1 MTSPNPK
8 SRALSNTLPN
18 LGELELQIL
27 NLLWDQSATGLSA
40 KNIHTH
46 LASNSGL
53 NTIQSALERLYRKH
67 LLSRHKDSHAFLYTA
82 ALQRHELTSA
92 IISSVIERLQVGSL
106 EPVLNSFVDFAE
118 GIDDNTLNRL
128 ERLIQERKRERAGN
142 ND

>member
-1 MTSPNPK
+1 MTTPDPK

-27 NLLWDQSATGLSA
+27 NLLWDQPQSGLSA
-40 KNIHTH
+40 KDIHARLTPNT
-46 LASNSGL
+46 SL
-53 NTIQSALERLYRKH
+53 NTVQSALERLFRKK
-67 LLSRHKDSHAFLYTA
+67 LLTRHKDSHAFFYNA
-82 ALQRHELTSA
+82 SLQRHELTSA
-92 IISSVIERLQVGSL
+92 IIGSVIERLQVGSL

-128 ERLIQERKRERAGN
+128 ERLIQERKKERTRS

>member
-1 MTSPNPK
+1 MTSPDVK

-27 NLLWDQSATGLSA
+27 NLLWDQPSTGVTA
-40 KNIHTH
+40 KDVHARLTPNT
-46 LASNSGL
+46 SL
-53 NTIQSALERLYRKH
+53 NTIQSALERLFRKS

-82 ALQRHELTSA
+82 ALQRNELTSA
-92 IISSVIERLQVGSL
+92 IIGSVIERLQVGSL

-128 ERLIQERKRERAGN
+128 ERLIQERKRERTRS

>member
-1 MTSPNPK
+1 MTPDNK

-27 NLLWDQSATGLSA
+27 NLFWDQPGAD
-40 KNIHTH
+40 
-46 LASNSGL
+46 LAVKDVHSLLTSNTSL
-53 NTIQSALERLYRKH
+53 NTVQSALERLFKKS
-67 LLSRHKDSHAFLYTA
+67 LLKREKDSHAYRYSVS
-82 ALQRHELTSA
+82 LQRHELTSA
-92 IISSVIERLQVGSL
+92 IISSVIDRLQVGSL

-128 ERLIQERKRERAGN
+128 ERLIQERKKERTRS